1 MSSGSTADARRA
13 RWELGGFVPC
23 VPLMRGRRGC
33 GGERKR
39 IGTEVRR
46 YSATERARGKGLMET
61 AA

>member
-1 MSSGSTADARRA
+1 LSTGLTAGARRA

-39 IGTEVRR
+39 SGTKVRR
-46 YSATERARGKGLMET
+46 YSARERARGKGPMET